1 LRLEKI
7 RPAAIFAHANAGTT
21 SPVPLKFLRKMPNI
35 IVKTGRQRNE
45 PRKMMESPM
54 SQVDQGPA
62 ARRWTRHKIDVRLKV
77 SFRNDEELTS
87 EGPTSAFGRANSLSH
102 GGIGAYIP
110 CTIPVGTTVN
120 LELTFPYSSIEAK
133 LNAVVRTCE
142 GFRYGL
148 EFTRVSDAVQEMIVK
163 NCGGAELLQ

>member
-1 LRLEKI
+1 MCARQFLPMPTQVQ
-7 RPAAIFAHANAGTT
+7 RPL
-21 SPVPLKFLRKMPNI
+21 VPLKFLRKMPNI
-35 IVKTGRQRNE
+35 IFKTDRQRNE
-45 PRKMMESPM
+45 RRKIMESPM

-77 SFRNDEELTS
+77 SFRNDNEAA
-87 EGPTSAFGRANSLSH
+87 SASGRANSLSH

-110 CTIPVGTTVN
+110 CTIPVGTTVS
-120 LELTFPYSSIEAK
+120 LELTFPYSSIEARVD
-133 LNAVVRTCE
+133 AVVRSCE